1 MKKGLLTGLLLA
13 GTGILSAQLK
23 SSYNHHEA
31 FALNFYKEQG
41 NDVRAADGTPGPKYW
56 QNTNDYKI
64 EVSLDD
70 VNHSIEG
77 SVTIK
82 YTNNSTQHLDFL
94 WLQLDQN
101 AYDLKS
107 KAIATTSIGGSRY
120 ENKNFTEGG
129 YKIRSVEISS
139 NGKNFAGAEYYIND
153 SRMQI
158 LLPAGLKANGGTM
171 NIKIA
176 YGYVIPEF
184 GSDRTGR
191 MNTKNGW
198 IYNIAQ
204 WFPRMAV
211 YDNLRGWNNLPYLG
225 SGEFYLDYGNYDYSI
240 TVPASHIVVGSGE
253 LLNPKEVLTATQLQ
267 RWNEAVNSEKTV
279 MLRTAEEVTESSSR
293 PAKDKLTW
301 KFRCHNTRD
310 VAFASSK
317 AFVWDA
323 ARINLQ
329 DGKRALAMSAYQAEV
344 GGDSAWG
351 RSTEYVK
358 GAVEFYSK
366 HLYNYPYPMAV
377 NVAGN
382 IGGMEYPGIVFC
394 GYKAKRGSLWGVT
407 NHEFGHIWFP
417 MIIGTNEREFAWM
430 DEGFN
435 TFVNRLADASFNNGE
450 YSNNRAMDLKTAAKT
465 YAGLGEGIY
474 NSTHTLN
481 ERHLG
486 SLAYYKPSVGLD
498 MLRNVVLGKDRF
510 DKAFH
515 YYFQKWAFKHPTSY
529 DFFRAMENYA
539 GEDLAWFWR
548 GWFLNDWKIDMAVED
563 VSRADVKDNNKGSII
578 TLVNLGQM
586 PMPVPLQVTFEDG
599 EIMQLDLPVEVWQRG
614 PVWKVKIANAKTIIR
629 VQIDPK
635 GQIADIDTNNNKW
648 TSQ

>member
-1 MKKGLLTGLLLA
+1 MKKVLFTGLLLA
-13 GTGILSAQLK
+13 GAGILSAQQK
-23 SSYNHHEA
+23 SGYNHHEA
-31 FALNFYKEQG
+31 FALDFYREQG
-41 NDVRAADGTPGPKYW
+41 NEVRAADGTPGPKYW

-64 EVSLDD
+64 EVALNDA
-70 VNHSIEG
+70 NHSIDG
-77 SVTIK
+77 SVIIK
-82 YTNNSTQHLDFL
+82 YTNNSPQNLDFL

-107 KAIATTSIGGSRY
+107 KAIATTNVTGSRY
-120 ENKNFTEGG
+120 ENKNFNDGG
-129 YKIRSVEISS
+129 YKIKSVEIS
-139 NGKNFAGAEYYIND
+139 NGKNFAAAEYYIND

-158 LLPAGLKANGGTM
+158 LLPNSLKSNGG
-171 NIKIA
+171 NISIKIE
-176 YGYVIPEF
+176 YGYIVPEF

-211 YDNLRGWNNLPYLG
+211 YDNIRGWNNLPYLG
-225 SGEFYLDYGNYDYSI
+225 AGEFYLDYGNYEYNI

-267 RWNEAVNSEKTV
+267 RWNEASNSEKTV
-279 MLRTAEEVTESSSR
+279 FLRTAEEVTDAGSR

-301 KFRCHNTRD
+301 KFRCNNTRD

-317 AFVWDA
+317 SFVWDA

-329 DGKRALAMSAYQAEV
+329 DGKKALAMSAYQPEA

-358 GAVEFYSK
+358 ASVEFYSK
-366 HLYNYPYPMAV
+366 QLYNYPYPMAV

-394 GYKAKRGSLWGVT
+394 SYKSKRASLWGVT

-417 MIIGTNEREFAWM
+417 MIVGTNEREFAWM

-435 TFVNRLADASFNNGE
+435 TFVNRLATEAFNKGE
-450 YSNNRAMDLKTAAKT
+450 YSGSRALDLKSVAKAYAA
-465 YAGLGEGIY
+465 LGEGIY

-498 MLRNVVLGKDRF
+498 MLRNVILGKDRF

-515 YYFQKWAFKHPTSY
+515 YYFQKWAFKHPTS
-529 DFFRAMENYA
+529 
-539 GEDLAWFWR
+539 
-548 GWFLNDWKIDMAVED
+548 
-563 VSRADVKDNNKGSII
+563 
-578 TLVNLGQM
+578 
-586 PMPVPLQVTFEDG
+586 
-599 EIMQLDLPVEVWQRG
+599 
-614 PVWKVKIANAKTIIR
+614 
-629 VQIDPK
+629 
-635 GQIADIDTNNNKW
+635 
-648 TSQ
+648 